1 VNETDMSSLRAAIA
15 IERDRVAEQIAN
27 LQRNFS
33 EIVDSAEL
41 ASPDDEHDPEGV
53 TIAYERAQVSGLLQ
67 QARDDLVALDAAI
80 HRIDEGKGLT
90 CAVCGG
96 PIALERLL
104 ALPGA
109 STCIT
114 CAS

>member
-1 VNETDMSSLRAAIA
+1 VNETDQSRLRAALA

-27 LQRNFS
+27 LQRSFT
-33 EIVDSAEL
+33 EIVDSSAL

-67 QARDDLVALDAAI
+67 QARDDLVDLDAALE
-80 HRIDEGKGLT
+80 RIDDGTALT
-90 CAVCGG
+90 CATCGG

-104 ALPGA
+104 ALPGT
-109 STCIT
+109 STCIG

>member
-1 VNETDMSSLRAAIA
+1 VNEADLSSLRAAIA

-27 LQRNFS
+27 LQRSFT

-67 QARDDLVALDAAI
+67 QARDDLVAIDAAAA
-80 HRIDEGKGLT
+80 RIDEGTALT
-90 CAVCGG
+90 CATCAG

-109 STCIT
+109 TTCIN